1 MRLVV
6 AYSRE
11 TLEMVFDAPAGH
23 SGYFAARANAASMTT

>member
-11 TLEMVFDAPAGH
+11 TLEMVFDAPAD